1 VEPGSR
7 VVVAF
12 AGGRAGAV
20 TDAGGAWEAV
30 ARLPEGPVR
39 ATVTAADRAGN
50 TTARDRRVTV
60 DTTAPGLAVSTPR
73 SGERITETDEPTIQG
88 QIAAE
93 DPRELTFTAA
103 VNGRVVARVAGADAA
118 GPDDFAADSGDAS
131 SSGTALEIDGRRF
144 AMGVGV
150 LPQGRSTITVSA
162 RDRAGNVARA
172 RTVVHVDS
180 TDEFGAADLAAG
192 ARGPDVVAL
201 QERLREARVY
211 PRRASLSGVM
221 DPVTVASLA
230 RYQKRYDLPRTGV
243 VDSRTREAMLGRI
256 VVNLG
261 QRKLRLIRN
270 GRVWK
275 TYRIAVGMPA
285 YPTPTGDY
293 EINDMQVDPYWYP
306 PDSPWAAELSTI
318 PPGPGNPLGTRWIGT
333 TAPAIGIHGTYADS
347 SIGTAA
353 SHGCMRM
360 HIPEVEELYE
370 QVAIGMTV
378 SIRP

>member
-1 VEPGSR
+1 
-7 VVVAF
+7 
-12 AGGRAGAV
+12 
-20 TDAGGAWEAV
+20 
-30 ARLPEGPVR
+30 
-39 ATVTAADRAGN
+39 VTAADRAGN

-131 SSGTALEIDGRRF
+131 STGTALEIDGRRF